1 MSKSRRSVRRGPVV
15 LSGTSR
21 RRRRPVRPRDAL
33 LAVEPEGP
41 LPGQILVLLSKL
53 HRAETGAADAADE
66 KAG

>member
-1 MSKSRRSVRRGPVV
+1 M
-15 LSGTSR
+15 
-21 RRRRPVRPRDAL
+21 RPRDAL